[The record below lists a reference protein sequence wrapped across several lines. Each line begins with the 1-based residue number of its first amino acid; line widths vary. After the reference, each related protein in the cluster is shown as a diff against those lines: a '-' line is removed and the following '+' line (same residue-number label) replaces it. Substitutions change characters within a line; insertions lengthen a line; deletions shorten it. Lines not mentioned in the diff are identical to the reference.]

1 MEKLLS
7 KIYDMVVFNEKD
19 SIRYGAEFDTYVN
32 ELLESMKNN
41 MSESELEEI
50 KEVVYAAVFSAE
62 RYGFKLGARFLVRLL
77 MEVFETPE

>member
-19 SIRYGAEFDTYVN
+19 SIRYGAEFDAYVN

-50 KEVVYAAVFSAE
+50 KEVVYAAAFSAE
-62 RYGFKLGARFLVRLL
+62 KYGFKLGARFLVRLL